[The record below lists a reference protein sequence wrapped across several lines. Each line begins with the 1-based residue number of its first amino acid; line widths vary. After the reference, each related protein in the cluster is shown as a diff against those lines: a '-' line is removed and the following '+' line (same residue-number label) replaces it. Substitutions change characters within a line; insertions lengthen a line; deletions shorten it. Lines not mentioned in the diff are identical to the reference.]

1 MKYVLIVL
9 VNIGVA
15 GILSAQRITTHE
27 VKVLSSEITIAGETN
42 VNKFDCELFIPSISN
57 TLTVTSKRS
66 TLSISFDSLILS
78 YKVRDFD
85 CGIFAMTEDFRSILN
100 ASDYPNLLLQI
111 RQININPDSEG
122 FDRLAVTAD
131 VAVTIAG
138 VSRDFLIFDSYVIN
152 ETEEDLTLYGTQSVK
167 MTDFNID
174 PPVRFWG
181 AVRVSDALKINFK
194 IRMYAESK

>member
-1 MKYVLIVL
+1 
-9 VNIGVA
+9 
-15 GILSAQRITTHE
+15 
-27 VKVLSSEITIAGETN
+27 
-42 VNKFDCELFIPSISN
+42 
-57 TLTVTSKRS
+57 
-66 TLSISFDSLILS
+66 
-78 YKVRDFD
+78 
-85 CGIFAMTEDFRSILN
+85 MTEDFRSILN